1 MSKLGFWNG
10 LKVTGHLYWCAERL
24 HRHSTRFPLCLN
36 DLWRGGSHSE
46 AVPELGSPRRGAG
59 SGWYWVAEPWG
70 RPCVPKG
77 RGWWAWAPGSR
88 QPGRTALR
96 PSLVE
101 HGAGAVRDPGACHVT
116 WVKRCENTALSGE
129 NHPFSLQS
137 AFPGL

>member
-59 SGWYWVAEPWG
+59 SGWYWVAVGPAVCPQ
-70 RPCVPKG
+70 RPRLVGMGTGVP
-77 RGWWAWAPGSR
+77 
-88 QPGRTALR
+88 T
-96 PSLVE
+96 
-101 HGAGAVRDPGACHVT
+101 AGAHSPA
-116 WVKRCENTALSGE
+116 
-129 NHPFSLQS
+129 
-137 AFPGL
+137 AFAG